1 MSLELF
7 AIGSSGLALAVI
19 AVMVL
24 TRCADQRGT
33 KQQHPRK

>member
-7 AIGSSGLALAVI
+7 AIGSSELALAVI

-24 TRCADQRGT
+24 TRCADPRNT
-33 KQQHPRK
+33 KESRERK